1 MSLLLCVE
9 NGKHLEW
16 DESLKTYVRVS
27 DEIEQQIAA
36 RDRKHWDDWWNKLV
50 EEFVASAHDAC

>member
-36 RDRKHWDDWWNKLV
+36 RD
-50 EEFVASAHDAC
+50 SSP